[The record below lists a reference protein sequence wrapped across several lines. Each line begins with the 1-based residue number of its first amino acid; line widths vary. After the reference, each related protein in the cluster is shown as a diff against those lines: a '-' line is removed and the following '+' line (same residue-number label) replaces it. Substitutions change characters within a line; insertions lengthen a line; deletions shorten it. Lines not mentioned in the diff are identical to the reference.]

1 MLPLMLND
9 DLGHHVQIT
18 MQASVG
24 EGASNLP
31 ADVILVQSMLNSLPQ
46 DLGGPCPKLTVDGEV
61 GPRTIAAIVR
71 VQRATRQRAVDG
83 RIEANGATLI
93 ALGQLLNSHGLI
105 PRGVQ
110 GIGAPDDR
118 VCHGMAMSHA
128 PRRHRAAVAHWSQ
141 PSESAG
147 PIGRHAMAERAANC
161 GDSTIRVRTSARG
174 VQARGSEPF
183 SPQAGRPGRRPVADT
198 APRA

>member
-1 MLPLMLND
+1 MLPLVLND

-24 EGASNLP
+24 QDACNLP

-46 DLGGPCPKLTVDGEV
+46 DLGGPCPKLTVDGEI
-61 GPRTIAAIVR
+61 GPRTIAAIIR
-71 VQRATRQRAVDG
+71 VQRATKQRVVNG
-83 RIEANGATLI
+83 RIDANGSTLI

-118 VCHGMAMSHA
+118 FCQGLNKSHS
-128 PRRHRAAVAHWSQ
+128 PRRHRAAVAHWS
-141 PSESAG
+141 ERSAG
-147 PIGRHAMAERAANC
+147 PVPMVRYGMAVRATNC
-161 GDSTIRVRTSARG
+161 GDSTIRVRTSGRGVEARG
-174 VQARGSEPF
+174 GMAINP
-183 SPQAGRPGRRPVADT
+183 
-198 APRA
+198 